1 MIRYTIKAI
10 RVHAEHPDNEVVFTI
25 VDLGNV
31 WEVARW
37 HMQQRWGHQDVT
49 GWKIL
54 GEEKN
59 LFTKVPK

>member
-25 VDLGNV
+25 VDLANI

-37 HMQQRWGHQDVT
+37 HMQQRSRCST
-49 GWKIL
+49 T
-54 GEEKN
+54 EEATPLAN
-59 LFTKVPK
+59 QRSSSCGT